1 MTHDPLCRRKGFTEA
16 LMGGCA
22 ECNLIAKVREDEQEN
37 ARKAVEAQ
45 AKRMIEIA
53 DIQAGVAAAMASDEM
68 LEKCIAAVEDLFGAK
83 DESLHWLLDGDAV
96 LASLRAL
103 EEKP

>member
-1 MTHDPLCRRKGFTEA
+1 MTHDPLCPGWFDT
-16 LMGGCA
+16 LDGQA
-22 ECNLIAKVREDEQEN
+22 ECEACELIAKVREAEQEK
-37 ARKAVEAQ
+37 AREALERQ
-45 AKRMIEIA
+45 AKRIIRMA
-53 DIQAGVAAAMASDEM
+53 DMQAGVAAAMASDDM
-68 LEKCIAAVEDLFGAK
+68 LAKCIAAVEDLFGAK

>member
-1 MTHDPLCRRKGFTEA
+1 MNHDPLCPSLQYVVLGDRVCVCYT
-16 LMGGCA
+16 
-22 ECNLIAKVREDEQEN
+22 IAKVR
-37 ARKAVEAQ
+37 R
-45 AKRMIEIA
+45 
-53 DIQAGVAAAMASDEM
+53 EM

-96 LASLRAL
+96 LAALRAL